1 MSKKKY
7 FLEKYAKTK
16 ENYKNSD
23 FYANYILPIYLKDNY
38 KNKLLSANKYS
49 QQIIKFFLQRHIRGF
64 DDSET
69 WNLDKAMI
77 KNLYDRVKKYQELTN
92 VDTDATFINIKGKEE
107 SLTYWLNI
115 IVSNCEEIL
124 IESSYE
130 KELDKLSYTLPPIH
144 VLKKNIEKD
153 VYNYIK
159 EEYKDIEE
167 AKLSYWV
174 DKRSLSLY
182 YDKTNC
188 EKEVWEIW
196 AYISKYVWW

>member
-1 MSKKKY
+1 MNKKKY
-7 FLEKYAKTK
+7 FLEKYTKTK

-23 FYANYILPIYLKDNY
+23 FYTNYILLIYLKDNY
-38 KNKLLSANKYS
+38 KDKLILASNYS

-69 WNLDKAMI
+69 WNLDKEMI

-92 VDTDATFINIKGKEE
+92 VDTDADIITVNGKEE

-124 IESSYE
+124 IESPYE
-130 KELDKLSYTLPPIH
+130 KELDDLNFDLPSYILQKD
-144 VLKKNIEKD
+144 VNNESFNFVKEKYENIE
-153 VYNYIK
+153 
-159 EEYKDIEE
+159 EE
-167 AKLSYWV
+167 KLSYWV
-174 DKRSLSLY
+174 EKRSLSLH
-182 YDKTNC
+182 YDKINC

-196 AYISKYVWW
+196 SCISRHVWW